1 MPARARRRPSLRV
14 QLVRAFALAALIPAV
29 VAFGV
34 RAWWAASTDQARAR
48 VEVTRAATR
57 LAQRADAHL
66 ERQLRSIAALAEA
79 LARSATAPVAGH
91 PAPDGLADW
100 LSRQERHHPDLA
112 ALLVA
117 DAAGQV
123 VAMAAAADTPQA
135 AAIAR
140 DALAGRDWFREPM
153 RTGAPFASRLV
164 AAGGLDA
171 PVLIVSAPIPD
182 APGQRRGIV
191 AGVVRREAF
200 DHLASDAA
208 GTGRALLLDPA
219 GAVLGAS
226 DRSLADAAAAAPFL
240 GAPDGTAFWHES
252 PSGAR
257 FGVTARSARGWR
269 AAVDLPGEAAYPL
282 TGRLAGLAAIVA
294 VCGLVG
300 GAAMWLLVARLLRP
314 LDALAVAVGTVGE
327 GDGPTP
333 ALDDAPAE
341 VARLADAVSD
351 VATRVRGMR
360 ASFEQQV
367 ATRTAELSVARDR
380 AEREARLKS
389 GFLAA
394 MSHEIRTPMNS
405 IVGMAELLGETPLDG
420 EQREYCDTIRTSTD
434 ALLGVINDILDFS
447 KIESQGVTLEIV
459 DFDLRVIIE
468 DAVEL
473 LAVKAA
479 TAGIDLAALV
489 EPGFDGR
496 FRGDPT
502 RLRQVVVNLIGNAV
516 KFTREGGVTV
526 RVATLERGTTLTRVR
541 LEVAD
546 TGIGMTAD
554 GIAKLFRPFSQA
566 EDSTTRQYGGTGL
579 GLTISKQIVERMG
592 GSIGVVSEPGHGS
605 TFWVEAP
612 FERSTALPAPQVV
625 AAVAGSRALVLEPM
639 AASADALVRLL
650 TEHGVRATK
659 VAAAADARAALAGPE
674 RYALICVGVD
684 VPGLDV
690 VAQALAREPQAAET
704 ATVALVPSGRRAV
717 ATEMVAGRMTHRLT
731 RPVRRSR
738 LVDVL
743 DAIAAQRPP
752 QPIEAAAPPPG
763 PAGGAIRVL
772 VADDYFA
779 NQRLV
784 TRLLEKR
791 GYAVEVVADGQAA
804 VDATLDRR
812 FDVVLMDCNMP
823 ILDGY
828 GATAQIRALERGR
841 RTPIL
846 AMTANDSPEDRDMCL
861 RAGMDDYLV
870 KPIQAAGLVAAIE
883 RWAAEARSPR
893 AVPAQPGVAQPIA
906 PGDAA

>member
-1 MPARARRRPSLRV
+1 MPAPARRRPSLRS
-14 QLVRAFALAALIPAV
+14 QLVRAFAMAALVPAAMALAA
-29 VAFGV
+29 G
-34 RAWWAASTDQARAR
+34 AWWASTADRARAA
-48 VEVTRAATR
+48 EDVTRAATR
-57 LAQRADAHL
+57 LVQRADAHL
-66 ERQLRSIAALAEA
+66 EHQLGGVAALAEA
-79 LARSATAPVAGH
+79 LGRS
-91 PAPDGLADW
+91 PASSAAAQPASEDLADW
-100 LSRQERHHPDLA
+100 LTRQERHHPDLA
-112 ALLVA
+112 GLLVA
-117 DAAGQV
+117 DAGGRV
-123 VAMAAAADTPQA
+123 VAMAAAPDTPQA

-153 RTGAPFASRLV
+153 RTGTPFASRLV

-182 APGQRRGIV
+182 DGGQRRGIV
-191 AGVVRREAF
+191 AGIVRREAF
-200 DHLASDAA
+200 DRMAGDAA
-208 GTGRALLLDPA
+208 GAGRALVLDPA
-219 GAVLGAS
+219 GALLGAS

-240 GAPDGTAFWHES
+240 AASDDAPFWHDT
-252 PSGAR
+252 PTGAR

-269 AAVDLPGEAAYPL
+269 AAVDLPRDAAYPL
-282 TGRLAGLAAIVA
+282 TSRLVTLAALVA
-294 VCGLVG
+294 LCGVVG
-300 GAAMWLLVARLLRP
+300 GVAMWLLAARALRP
-314 LDALAVAVGTVGE
+314 LDALAAAVDRI
-327 GDGPTP
+327 GDGDASLP
-333 ALDDAPAE
+333 AFAALPAE
-341 VARLADAVSD
+341 LARLGDGVSG
-351 VATRVRGMR
+351 VAARVQGMR
-360 ASFEQQV
+360 AGFEQEV
-367 ATRTAELSVARDR
+367 AARTAELSVARDR

-459 DFDLRVIIE
+459 DFDLRVIVE

-473 LAVKAA
+473 LAVKAV
-479 TAGIDLAALV
+479 TAGIDLAARI

-502 RLRQVVVNLIGNAV
+502 RLRQVVVNLVGNAV
-516 KFTREGGVTV
+516 KFTREGGVSV
-526 RVATLERGTTLTRVR
+526 RVATIDRAAAATRVR
-541 LEVAD
+541 LEIVD

-554 GIAKLFRPFSQA
+554 GIARLFRPFSQA

-592 GSIGVVSEPGHGS
+592 GSIGVTSEPGHGS
-605 TFWVEAP
+605 TFWVDVP
-612 FERSTALPAPQVV
+612 FERSAALPAPTVV
-625 AAVAGSRALVLEPM
+625 AGVAGSRALVLESMP
-639 AASADALVRLL
+639 ASADALVRLL
-650 TEHGVRATK
+650 TEQGVRAIK
-659 VAAAADARAALAGPE
+659 LAAAADVRVALAGPD
-674 RYALICVGVD
+674 RYAILCVGID
-684 VPGLDV
+684 VPGLDL
-690 VAQALAREPQAAET
+690 VAQALATEPQAADT
-704 ATVALVPSGRRAV
+704 AIVALVPSGRRAV
-717 ATEMVAGRMTHRLT
+717 AAEMVAGRTTHRLT
-731 RPVRRSR
+731 RPVRRGR

-752 QPIEAAAPPPG
+752 QPVDAVPPAPRPR

-791 GYAVEVVADGQAA
+791 GYTVEVVADGQAA
-804 VDATLDRR
+804 VEATLDRH

-828 GATAQIRALERGR
+828 GATTQIRALERGR

-846 AMTANDSPEDRDMCL
+846 AMTANDSPQDRDICL

-870 KPIQAAGLVAAIE
+870 KPIQAGVVVAAIE
-883 RWAAEARSPR
+883 RWAAEAR
-893 AVPAQPGVAQPIA
+893 AQLSAGSIA